1 MRGGTGAE
9 GGGGCGVVCNQ
20 STHFVTLPS
29 MTTTT
34 LSARRIRGI
43 HPKGGET
50 QQSLRGKGCNL
61 PEYLERPEVRT
72 VIASAPNLPAQLL
85 MLGQRRAGLR
95 VSEALALEKRDLILD
110 SGRSTLR
117 LLRGKGNKSRVAPLH
132 PELQTA
138 LIAATSYGAVGQAWF
153 TETSSTTAWRRA
165 QVAAELAMQRGQLA
179 SSRRVGTHTRRHS
192 NARHLLMHVIPI
204 NHWSRWLGDAS
215 ITPTLVYLKFVH
227 DPAGSLATVPRHLQ
241 QSKVVRN

>member
-9 GGGGCGVVCNQ
+9 GGGGGGVVCNQ

-50 QQSLRGKGCNL
+50 QQSLRGKGSNL
-61 PEYLERPEVRT
+61 PEYLEQPEGQA

-85 MLGQRRAGLR
+85 MLEQRWAGRR

-117 LLRGKGNKSRVAPLH
+117 LLRGKGNKSRGLAGKPLAGLCIT
-132 PELQTA
+132 P
-138 LIAATSYGAVGQAWF
+138 
-153 TETSSTTAWRRA
+153 
-165 QVAAELAMQRGQLA
+165 
-179 SSRRVGTHTRRHS
+179 SRRITVVYG
-192 NARHLLMHVIPI
+192 VI
-204 NHWSRWLGDAS
+204 
-215 ITPTLVYLKFVH
+215 VYAIRFKN
-227 DPAGSLATVPRHLQ
+227 PSLHR
-241 QSKVVRN
+241 

>member
-9 GGGGCGVVCNQ
+9 GGGGGGVVCNQ

-29 MTTTT
+29 MTTT

-50 QQSLRGKGCNL
+50 QQSLRGKGSNL
-61 PEYLERPEVRT
+61 PEYLEQPEVRA

-85 MLGQRRAGLR
+85 MLERRAGRR

-110 SGRSTLR
+110 SGRSALR
-117 LLRGKGNKSRVAPLH
+117 LLRGKGNKSRVAPLY

-138 LIAATSYGAVGQAWF
+138 LITATSFGAVEQERF
-153 TETSSTTAWRRA
+153 IETSRATAWRWV
-165 QVAAELAMQRGQLA
+165 QVAAELAMQRG
-179 SSRRVGTHTRRHS
+179 R
-192 NARHLLMHVIPI
+192 LL
-204 NHWSRWLGDAS
+204 
-215 ITPTLVYLKFVH
+215 
-227 DPAGSLATVPRHLQ
+227 PAGASELTRAATVMHGTC
-241 QSKVVRN
+241 

>member
-1 MRGGTGAE
+1 MQGGTGAE
-9 GGGGCGVVCNQ
+9 GGGGGGVVCNQ

-29 MTTTT
+29 MTTT

-50 QQSLRGKGCNL
+50 QQSLRGKGSNL
-61 PEYLERPEVRT
+61 PEYLEQPEVRA

-85 MLGQRRAGLR
+85 MLEQRRAGRR

-138 LIAATSYGAVGQAWF
+138 LITATSFGAVEQERFIEKSRA
-153 TETSSTTAWRRA
+153 TAWRWA

-192 NARHLLMHVIPI
+192 NARRLLMHVIPI
-204 NHWSRWLGDAS
+204 NHLSRWLGDAS
-215 ITPTLVYLKFVH
+215 ITPTLVYLKLVP
-227 DPAGSLATVPRHLQ
+227 DPSGSLATVPRHLP
-241 QSKVVRN
+241 QSNTRSN

>member
-9 GGGGCGVVCNQ
+9 GGGGGGVVCNQ

-50 QQSLRGKGCNL
+50 QQSLRGKGSNL
-61 PEYLERPEVRT
+61 PEYLEQPEGQA

-85 MLGQRRAGLR
+85 MLEQRWAGRR

-117 LLRGKGNKSRVAPLH
+117 LLRGKGNKSRLAPLH

-138 LIAATSYGAVGQAWF
+138 LITATSFGAVEQGRF
-153 TETSSTTAWRRA
+153 IETSRATAWRWA

-204 NHWSRWLGDAS
+204 KHRSRRLGHAS
-215 ITPTLVYLKFVH
+215 IAPTLVYLKFVH
-227 DPAGSLATVPRHLQ
+227 DPSGSLATVPRYLP
-241 QSKVVRN
+241 QSNTRSN